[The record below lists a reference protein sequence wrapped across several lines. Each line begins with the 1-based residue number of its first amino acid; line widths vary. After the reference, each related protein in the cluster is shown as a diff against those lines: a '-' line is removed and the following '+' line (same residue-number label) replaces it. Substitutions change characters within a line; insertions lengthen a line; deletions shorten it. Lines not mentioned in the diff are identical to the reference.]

1 MANAYATAKNRVEAA
16 PAYLIHQ
23 RPYRET
29 SLLLELFSRDHG
41 RVAMVARGA
50 RRPGS
55 ALRGTLLGFQPLAVS
70 WFGGGEVK
78 TLHAAEWQGGV
89 PQLVGLPLICGF
101 YLNELLLRL
110 LPREDSHPGLFTVYD
125 ATVRD
130 LAALG
135 CPLEP
140 YQVASREAAPG
151 EARAT
156 VREAEPVLRRFELA
170 LLRELGYGLALD
182 RDSAGRLFDPSQPY
196 RFCAGRGFVP
206 EVEAEQ
212 AGITLSGST
221 VAAMA
226 TGDFSDPQAAQQAK
240 SLIRRVLSDLL
251 GEAPLYTRQL
261 LRDLQSL

>member
-1 MANAYATAKNRVEAA
+1 MANAYASAKQRVEAA
-16 PAYLIHQ
+16 PSYLIHQ

-29 SLLLELFSRDHG
+29 SLLIELFSRDHG

-110 LPREDSHPGLFTVYD
+110 LPREDGHDGLFRIYD
-125 ATVRD
+125 ATVRE

-135 CPLEP
+135 
-140 YQVASREAAPG
+140 RG
-151 EARAT
+151 ELRQL
-156 VREAEPVLRRFELA
+156 EPVLRRFELA
-170 LLRELGYGLALD
+170 LLRELGYGLAFD
-182 RDSAGRLFDPSQPY
+182 RDSGGRLFDPAQPY

-206 EVEAEQ
+206 EADADA
-212 AGITLSGST
+212 AGVTLAGST

-226 TGDFSDPQAAQQAK
+226 QGDFSDPQTAQQAK
-240 SLIRRVLSDLL
+240 TLTRRLLAELL
-251 GEAPLYTRQL
+251 GDAPLHTRQL